1 MKDQNRLFEYR
12 IKYSNGSNLHLAAL
26 DSYRYYMAENAS
38 QAFDF
43 HLASMIRHDN
53 TGRHL
58 SVERKNPWSGKWED
72 VSEVIDH
79 RPAAIENED

>member
-1 MKDQNRLFEYR
+1 MKKENRLFEYR
-12 IKYSNGSNLHLAAL
+12 IKYSSGAGYHLAAL

-43 HLASMIRHDN
+43 HQNSMLRSAN
-53 TGRHL
+53 TGENL
-58 SVERKNPWSGKWED
+58 SVERKNPWSGEWED
-72 VSEVIDH
+72 VSQVIDH